1 MKMETNSE
9 MIRILKT
16 TYEEMKKKMLS
27 TAAAINDDELGPLS
41 HKLLADGTFTDVKD
55 GPRYTCKVVNTTDE
69 CPCSVNAKAF
79 DIVQSFE
86 GTEIPNAFLIDKIK
100 LVCIHF
106 LLQLFTQPI

>member
-27 TAAAINDDELGPLS
+27 TAAEINDDELGPLS

-69 CPCSVNAKAF
+69 CPCSVNAAAF

-86 GTEIPNAFLIDKIK
+86 GTEIPNAFLIDRIK
-100 LVCIHF
+100 LMCIHF

>member
-1 MKMETNSE
+1 METNSE

-27 TAAAINDDELGPLS
+27 TAAEINDDELGPLS

-86 GTEIPNAFLIDKIK
+86 GTEIPNAFLIDKIN
-100 LVCIHF
+100 LMCIHF